1 VVKGTTVK
9 LTNSKEKKT
18 MDLRAKIFVIVLSLT
33 MLAFVINLVR
43 RKYLKENYAI
53 FWVVTCLVIGI
64 LPLLINYLDKIA
76 NTVGIYYPPAFL
88 YLIATI
94 LIFLLILHFSV
105 IVSKL
110 SEQNKSLIQDV
121 GILTKRI
128 NEIEATSLSGK
139 TNSILEKEVE
149 A

>member
-1 VVKGTTVK
+1 
-9 LTNSKEKKT
+9 
-18 MDLRAKIFVIVLSLT
+18 MDLRAKIFVIVLSLS

-64 LPLLINYLDKIA
+64 LPLLINYLDRVA
-76 NTVGIYYPPAFL
+76 NAVGIYYPPAFL

-94 LIFLLILHFSV
+94 MIFMLILHFSV

-110 SEQNKSLIQDV
+110 SEQNKSLIQDL

-128 NEIEATSLSGK
+128 NELEAVSLPDK
-139 TNSILEKEVE
+139 ANSTLKKEAE

>member
-1 VVKGTTVK
+1 
-9 LTNSKEKKT
+9 

-53 FWVVTCLVIGI
+53 FWVVTCLVIGA
-64 LPLLINYLDKIA
+64 LPLVINYLDRVA
-76 NTVGIYYPPAFL
+76 NAVGIYYPPAFL

-94 LIFLLILHFSV
+94 MIFLLILHFSV

-128 NEIEATSLSGK
+128 TELEGAHFPVKN
-139 TNSILEKEVE
+139 NSVVKEEVE
-149 A
+149 V